1 MALALL
7 VGFGTLLISL
17 LSYGMATALIVHL
30 VVPVLRPGRAGTW
43 FWKDFVVKVMVSLA
57 TALVHVMQIVL
68 WATTTPYDMVVL
80 NDLDRFHLV
89 MDVIDRVPQLGPR
102 AAYAKQA
109 LRDKLIDHKHYVC
122 KHGDDMPEIAGWR
135 WGQQAKAGGPRVADT
150 GGDNV

>member
-1 MALALL
+1 M
-7 VGFGTLLISL
+7 
-17 LSYGMATALIVHL
+17 
-30 VVPVLRPGRAGTW
+30 
-43 FWKDFVVKVMVSLA
+43 
-57 TALVHVMQIVL
+57 
-68 WATTTPYDMVVL
+68 VL

-109 LRDKLIDHKHYVC
+109 LQDKLIDHKHDVC